1 VTHTRSWPLESS
13 GARGSAA
20 FPCKQQD
27 GQDLCRTG
35 TERNRRQD
43 SVAMTKSLTA
53 VFCEVFLQGRK
64 WAMFCGSGGATDQSA
79 AVNRFRSSIGLTST
93 FANNATRFIAELSP
107 MILKLQRRRNR
118 KRELNMFG
126 RHNRQCVHNNGTQNG
141 FCVRFI
147 HLEIRVRVQGV
158 NRTLLKFKHN

>member
-13 GARGSAA
+13 AARGSAA

-43 SVAMTKSLTA
+43 SVAMTKLKLPYFVRFSFKDGNGQCSVVLLIRMQQLTVSGLLSDSHRHLQIMRPGSLQN
-53 VFCEVFLQGRK
+53 C
-64 WAMFCGSGGATDQSA
+64 
-79 AVNRFRSSIGLTST
+79 
-93 FANNATRFIAELSP
+93 P
-107 MILKLQRRRNR
+107 MILKLQRRRNI
-118 KRELNMFG
+118 KREVNMFG
-126 RHNRQCVHNNGTQNG
+126 RHNRQCVHSNGNRNG
-141 FCVRFI
+141 FCVRFR

-158 NRTLLKFKHN
+158 NRTLLKFKQN